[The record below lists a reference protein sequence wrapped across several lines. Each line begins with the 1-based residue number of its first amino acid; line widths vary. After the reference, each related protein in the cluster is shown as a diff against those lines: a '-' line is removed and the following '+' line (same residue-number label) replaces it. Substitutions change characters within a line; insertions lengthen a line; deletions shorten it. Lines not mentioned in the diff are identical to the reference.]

1 MKSVKPKKHLGQ
13 HFLID
18 KEIAKKIVMS
28 LSNPKNVLE
37 IGPGTGILT
46 EFLINKNINLKLVEI
61 DSESVDFLIQE
72 LSVNEKIILK
82 QDFLKLNL
90 KGLFNQNSFSV
101 IGNFPY
107 NISSQILFKII
118 ENREIICEMIGMFQ
132 LEVAERI
139 CENEGSKKYGI
150 ISVLTQAFY
159 HTEFLFSVSSNLFNP
174 PPKVNS
180 AVIKLII
187 KRNIKLQCDENL
199 FFKIVKLSFQQRRK
213 TIRNSLKTFNLS
225 KNLREH
231 TIFDNRP
238 EQLSVNKFVQLT
250 NLIFEDI
257 RY

>member
-1 MKSVKPKKHLGQ
+1 MKSVKPKKYLGQ

-28 LSNPKNVLE
+28 LSNTENVLE

-72 LSVNEKIILK
+72 LSVNEKIIFK
-82 QDFLKLNL
+82 QDFLKLDL

-118 ENREIICEMIGMFQ
+118 ENREIISEMIGMFQ

>member
-250 NLIFEDI
+250 NLISEDT

>member
-1 MKSVKPKKHLGQ
+1 MKSVKPKKSLGQ

-72 LSVNEKIILK
+72 LSVNEKIIFK
-82 QDFLKLNL
+82 QDFLKLDL

-118 ENREIICEMIGMFQ
+118 ENREIISEMIGMFQ

-139 CENEGSKKYGI
+139 CENEGSKNM
-150 ISVLTQAFY
+150 
-159 HTEFLFSVSSNLFNP
+159 E
-174 PPKVNS
+174 
-180 AVIKLII
+180 
-187 KRNIKLQCDENL
+187 
-199 FFKIVKLSFQQRRK
+199 LSPF
-213 TIRNSLKTFNLS
+213 
-225 KNLREH
+225 
-231 TIFDNRP
+231 
-238 EQLSVNKFVQLT
+238 
-250 NLIFEDI
+250 
-257 RY
+257 

>member
-118 ENREIICEMIGMFQ
+118 ENREIISEMIGMFQ

-159 HTEFLFSVSSNLFNP
+159 HT
-174 PPKVNS
+174 
-180 AVIKLII
+180 
-187 KRNIKLQCDENL
+187 
-199 FFKIVKLSFQQRRK
+199 
-213 TIRNSLKTFNLS
+213 
-225 KNLREH
+225 
-231 TIFDNRP
+231 
-238 EQLSVNKFVQLT
+238 
-250 NLIFEDI
+250 
-257 RY
+257 

>member
-1 MKSVKPKKHLGQ
+1 MKSVKSKKSLGQ

-72 LSVNEKIILK
+72 LSVNEKIIFN
-82 QDFLKLNL
+82 QDFLKLDL

-118 ENREIICEMIGMFQ
+118 ENREIISEMIGMFQ

-159 HTEFLFSVSSNLFNP
+159 HTEFLFSVSRNLFNP
-174 PPKVNS
+174 RPKVNS

-187 KRNIKLQCDENL
+187 KRDIKLQCDENL

-250 NLIFEDI
+250 NLISEDT

>member
-1 MKSVKPKKHLGQ
+1 MIKSSLLNNELPNSSINQEPYENPLDSKL
-13 HFLID
+13 LI
-18 KEIAKKIVMS
+18 A
-28 LSNPKNVLE
+28 
-37 IGPGTGILT
+37 
-46 EFLINKNINLKLVEI
+46 
-61 DSESVDFLIQE
+61 
-72 LSVNEKIILK
+72 
-82 QDFLKLNL
+82 
-90 KGLFNQNSFSV
+90 
-101 IGNFPY
+101 
-107 NISSQILFKII
+107 
-118 ENREIICEMIGMFQ
+118 ENREIISEMIGMFQ

-174 PPKVNS
+174 RPKVNS

-187 KRNIKLQCDENL
+187 KRDIKLQCDENL

-250 NLIFEDI
+250 NLISEDT

>member
-1 MKSVKPKKHLGQ
+1 MKSVKSKKSLGQ

-72 LSVNEKIILK
+72 LSVNEKIIFK
-82 QDFLKLNL
+82 QDFLKLDL

-118 ENREIICEMIGMFQ
+118 ENREIISEMIGMFQ

-159 HTEFLFSVSSNLFNP
+159 HTEFLFSVSRNLFNP
-174 PPKVNS
+174 RPKVNS

-187 KRNIKLQCDENL
+187 KRDIKLQCDENL

-250 NLIFEDI
+250 NLISEDT

>member
-1 MKSVKPKKHLGQ
+1 MRSVKPKKYLGQ

-72 LSVNEKIILK
+72 LSVNEKIIFK

-118 ENREIICEMIGMFQ
+118 ENREIISEMIGMFQ

-187 KRNIKLQCDENL
+187 KRNKKLQCDENL

>member
-1 MKSVKPKKHLGQ
+1 MKSVKPKKSLGQ

-28 LSNPKNVLE
+28 LSNPENVLE

-46 EFLINKNINLKLVEI
+46 EFLINQNINLKLVEI
-61 DSESVDFLIQE
+61 DSESVDFLIQK
-72 LSVNEKIILK
+72 LGLNEKIIFK

-90 KGLFNQNSFSV
+90 KSLFKQNSFSV

-118 ENREIICEMIGMFQ
+118 ENRELISEMIGMFQ

-150 ISVLTQAFY
+150 ISVLTKAFY
-159 HTEFLFSVSSNLFNP
+159 HTEFLFSVSSNFFNP

-231 TIFDNRP
+231 TIFDTRP

-250 NLIFEDI
+250 NLISEDI

>member
-1 MKSVKPKKHLGQ
+1 MKSVKPKKSLGQ

-72 LSVNEKIILK
+72 LSVNEKIIFN
-82 QDFLKLNL
+82 QDFLKLDL

-118 ENREIICEMIGMFQ
+118 ENREIISEMIGMFQ

-159 HTEFLFSVSSNLFNP
+159 HTEFLFSVSRNLFNP
-174 PPKVNS
+174 RPKVNS

-187 KRNIKLQCDENL
+187 KRDIKLQCDENL

-250 NLIFEDI
+250 NLISEDT

>member
-1 MKSVKPKKHLGQ
+1 MKSVKPKKSLGQ

-72 LSVNEKIILK
+72 LSVNEKIIFN
-82 QDFLKLNL
+82 QDFLKLDL

-118 ENREIICEMIGMFQ
+118 ENREIISEMIGMFQ

-174 PPKVNS
+174 RPKVNS

-187 KRNIKLQCDENL
+187 KSDIKLQCDENL

-225 KNLREH
+225 ENLREH

-250 NLIFEDI
+250 NLISEDT

>member
-1 MKSVKPKKHLGQ
+1 MKSVKPKKSLGQ

-72 LSVNEKIILK
+72 LSVNEKIIFN
-82 QDFLKLNL
+82 QDFLKLDL

-118 ENREIICEMIGMFQ
+118 ENREIISEMIGMFQ

-250 NLIFEDI
+250 NLISEDT

>member
-1 MKSVKPKKHLGQ
+1 MKSVKSKKSLGQ

-72 LSVNEKIILK
+72 LSVNEKIIFN
-82 QDFLKLNL
+82 QDFLKLDL

-118 ENREIICEMIGMFQ
+118 ENIIFP
-132 LEVAERI
+132 
-139 CENEGSKKYGI
+139 
-150 ISVLTQAFY
+150 
-159 HTEFLFSVSSNLFNP
+159 LFN
-174 PPKVNS
+174 
-180 AVIKLII
+180 IFI
-187 KRNIKLQCDENL
+187 
-199 FFKIVKLSFQQRRK
+199 
-213 TIRNSLKTFNLS
+213 FNYRF
-225 KNLREH
+225 N
-231 TIFDNRP
+231 
-238 EQLSVNKFVQLT
+238 
-250 NLIFEDI
+250 
-257 RY
+257 

>member
-1 MKSVKPKKHLGQ
+1 MRSVKPKKYLGQ

-46 EFLINKNINLKLVEI
+46 EFLIKKNINLKLVEI

-72 LSVNEKIILK
+72 LSVNEKIIFK

-118 ENREIICEMIGMFQ
+118 ENREIISEMIGMFQ

-187 KRNIKLQCDENL
+187 KRNKKLQCDENL

>member
-1 MKSVKPKKHLGQ
+1 MKSVKPKKSLGQ

-72 LSVNEKIILK
+72 LSVNEKIIFN
-82 QDFLKLNL
+82 QDFLKLDL

-118 ENREIICEMIGMFQ
+118 ENREIISEMIGMFQ

-187 KRNIKLQCDENL
+187 KRDIKLQCDENL

-250 NLIFEDI
+250 NLISEDT

>member
-1 MKSVKPKKHLGQ
+1 MKSVKPKKSLGQ

-72 LSVNEKIILK
+72 LSVNEKIIFN
-82 QDFLKLNL
+82 QDFLKLDL

-118 ENREIICEMIGMFQ
+118 ENREIISEMIGMFQ

-159 HTEFLFSVSSNLFNP
+159 HTKFLFSVSSNLFNP
-174 PPKVNS
+174 RPKVNS

-187 KRNIKLQCDENL
+187 KRDIKLQCDENL

-250 NLIFEDI
+250 NLISEDT

>member
-1 MKSVKPKKHLGQ
+1 MKSVKPKKYLGQ

-118 ENREIICEMIGMFQ
+118 ENREIISEMIGMFQ

>member
-1 MKSVKPKKHLGQ
+1 MRSVKPKKYLGQ

-37 IGPGTGILT
+37 IGPGTGVLT

-61 DSESVDFLIQE
+61 DSESVDFLIQK
-72 LSVNEKIILK
+72 LSVNEKIIFK

-118 ENREIICEMIGMFQ
+118 ENREIISEMIGMFQ

-250 NLIFEDI
+250 NLISEDT

>member
-1 MKSVKPKKHLGQ
+1 MKSVKPKKSLGQ

-72 LSVNEKIILK
+72 LSVNEKIIFN
-82 QDFLKLNL
+82 QDFLKLDL
-90 KGLFNQNSFSV
+90 KGLFNKNSFSV

-118 ENREIICEMIGMFQ
+118 ENREIISEMIGMFQ

-174 PPKVNS
+174 RPKVNS

-187 KRNIKLQCDENL
+187 KSDIKLQCDENL

-225 KNLREH
+225 ENLREH

-250 NLIFEDI
+250 NLISEDT

>member
-1 MKSVKPKKHLGQ
+1 LKSVKPKKSLGQ

-72 LSVNEKIILK
+72 LSVNEKIIFN
-82 QDFLKLNL
+82 QDFLKLDL

-118 ENREIICEMIGMFQ
+118 ENREIISEMIGMFQ

-139 CENEGSKKYGI
+139 CGNEGSKKYGI

-174 PPKVNS
+174 RPKVNS

-187 KRNIKLQCDENL
+187 KRDIKLQCDENL

-250 NLIFEDI
+250 NLISEDT

>member
-1 MKSVKPKKHLGQ
+1 MKSVKPKKSLGQ

-18 KEIAKKIVMS
+18 KEIANKIVMS

-72 LSVNEKIILK
+72 LSVNEKIIFK
-82 QDFLKLNL
+82 QDFLKLDL

-118 ENREIICEMIGMFQ
+118 ENREIISEMIGMFQ

-159 HTEFLFSVSSNLFNP
+159 HTEFLFSV
-174 PPKVNS
+174 
-180 AVIKLII
+180 
-187 KRNIKLQCDENL
+187 
-199 FFKIVKLSFQQRRK
+199 
-213 TIRNSLKTFNLS
+213 
-225 KNLREH
+225 
-231 TIFDNRP
+231 
-238 EQLSVNKFVQLT
+238 
-250 NLIFEDI
+250 
-257 RY
+257 

>member
-1 MKSVKPKKHLGQ
+1 MKSVKPKKYLGQ

-46 EFLINKNINLKLVEI
+46 EFLIKKNINLKLVEI

-72 LSVNEKIILK
+72 LSVNEKIIFK
-82 QDFLKLNL
+82 QDFLKLDL

-118 ENREIICEMIGMFQ
+118 ENREIISEMIGMFQ

>member
-1 MKSVKPKKHLGQ
+1 MKSVKPKKYLGQ

-61 DSESVDFLIQE
+61 DNESVDFLIQE
-72 LSVNEKIILK
+72 LSVNEKIIFN
-82 QDFLKLNL
+82 QDFLKLDL

-118 ENREIICEMIGMFQ
+118 ENREIISEMIGMFQ

-159 HTEFLFSVSSNLFNP
+159 HTKFLFSVSSNLFNP

>member
-1 MKSVKPKKHLGQ
+1 MKSVKPKKSLGQ

-118 ENREIICEMIGMFQ
+118 ENREIISEMIGMFQ

-250 NLIFEDI
+250 NLISEDT

>member
-1 MKSVKPKKHLGQ
+1 MKSVKPKKYLGQ

-72 LSVNEKIILK
+72 LSVNEKIIFN
-82 QDFLKLNL
+82 QDFLKLDL

-118 ENREIICEMIGMFQ
+118 ENREIISEMIGMFQ

-159 HTEFLFSVSSNLFNP
+159 HTEFLFSVSRNLFNP
-174 PPKVNS
+174 RPKVNS

-187 KRNIKLQCDENL
+187 KRDIKLQCDENL

>member
-1 MKSVKPKKHLGQ
+1 MKSVKPKKSLGQ

-72 LSVNEKIILK
+72 LSVNEKIIFK
-82 QDFLKLNL
+82 QDFLKLDL

-118 ENREIICEMIGMFQ
+118 ENREIISEMIGMFQ

-250 NLIFEDI
+250 NLISEDK

>member
-1 MKSVKPKKHLGQ
+1 MKSVKPKKSLGQ

-72 LSVNEKIILK
+72 LRVNEKIIFN
-82 QDFLKLNL
+82 QDFLKLDL
-90 KGLFNQNSFSV
+90 KGLFNKNSFSV

-118 ENREIICEMIGMFQ
+118 ENREIISEMIGMFQ

-174 PPKVNS
+174 RPKVNS

-187 KRNIKLQCDENL
+187 KSDIKLQCDENL

-250 NLIFEDI
+250 NLISEDT

>member
-1 MKSVKPKKHLGQ
+1 MKSVKPKKYLGQ

-72 LSVNEKIILK
+72 LSVNEKIIFN
-82 QDFLKLNL
+82 QDFLKLDL

-118 ENREIICEMIGMFQ
+118 ENREIISEMIGMFQ

-250 NLIFEDI
+250 NLISEDT

>member
-1 MKSVKPKKHLGQ
+1 MRSVKPKKYLGQ

-46 EFLINKNINLKLVEI
+46 EFLIKKNINLKLVEI

-72 LSVNEKIILK
+72 LSVNEKIIFK

-118 ENREIICEMIGMFQ
+118 ENREIISEMIGMFQ

-187 KRNIKLQCDENL
+187 KRNIKLQCDESL

-250 NLIFEDI
+250 NLISEDT

>member
-1 MKSVKPKKHLGQ
+1 MKSVKPKKSLGQ

-72 LSVNEKIILK
+72 LSVNEKIIFK
-82 QDFLKLNL
+82 QDFLKLDL

-118 ENREIICEMIGMFQ
+118 ENRGIISEMIGMFQ

-159 HTEFLFSVSSNLFNP
+159 HTEFLFSVSCNLFNP
-174 PPKVNS
+174 RPKVNS

-187 KRNIKLQCDENL
+187 KRDIKLQCDENL

-250 NLIFEDI
+250 NLISEDT